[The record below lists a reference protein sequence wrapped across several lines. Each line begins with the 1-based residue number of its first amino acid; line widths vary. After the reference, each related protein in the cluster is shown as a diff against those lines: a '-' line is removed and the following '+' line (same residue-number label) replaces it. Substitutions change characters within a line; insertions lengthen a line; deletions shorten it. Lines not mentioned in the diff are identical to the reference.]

1 MRGGYTAGEMVAGAY
16 PGRTRKG
23 VGWVVVTS
31 RAVRRDHQ
39 SDLPHVLIVLL
50 GRWTRVAVSVASPGP
65 VERTSDRLW
74 SGPRLKCMMPARV
87 QFCTAHEFG
96 HTRSVTLL
104 EHAVT
109 NLEKY
114 CCWSWGV
121 FFLDIGWW
129 DVVNEKGKLNDFGV
143 RFFFPFLFLVVSNS
157 LSDKSDGKLM
167 EKFKF
172 QI

>member
-87 QFCTAHEFG
+87 PFCTAHEFG

-121 FFLDIGWW
+121 FFGHRLMRRGEW
-129 DVVNEKGKLNDFGV
+129 KGKSKWLWSKI
-143 RFFFPFLFLVVSNS
+143 FFFPFLFLVVSNS
-157 LSDKSDGKLM
+157 LSDKSDGKLI